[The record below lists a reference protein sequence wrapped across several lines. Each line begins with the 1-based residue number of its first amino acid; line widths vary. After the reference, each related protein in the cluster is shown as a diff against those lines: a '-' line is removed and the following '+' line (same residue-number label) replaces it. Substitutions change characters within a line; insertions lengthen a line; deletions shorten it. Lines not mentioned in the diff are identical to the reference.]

1 MTAQIIWLGRKTR
14 VMFCGVVAGGRGRTE
29 GTVQWTYHSLPDLPL
44 QTGISLAKLVA
55 LGAKF
60 SDLQLL

>member
-1 MTAQIIWLGRKTR
+1 
-14 VMFCGVVAGGRGRTE
+14 MFCGVVAGGRGRTE